1 LFFFNAAAE
10 TATVVVIVVICPCRP
25 LVVTVAITGD
35 IQLFPY

>member
-10 TATVVVIVVICPCRP
+10 TATVVVVVICPCRP